1 MTELE
6 QQLRRVCQW
15 NRDLASENA
24 LLRRELCRKDQALHE
39 LNRVNV
45 DLRVERD
52 AADALLGSAMDEVL
66 SRSTP

>member
-1 MTELE
+1 MTEFE
-6 QQLRRVCQW
+6 QLRRVCRW

-24 LLRRELCRKDQALHE
+24 RLRLGLCRKDQVCRE
-39 LNRVNV
+39 LERANA

>member
-1 MTELE
+1 VCRELE
-6 QQLRRVCQW
+6 R
-15 NRDLASENA
+15 ANA
-24 LLRRELCRKDQALHE
+24 
-39 LNRVNV
+39 